1 MKGIVMRVTT
11 TVLTLFL
18 VVIWTMNALA
28 ADEKN
33 KVKEKK
39 VWIQKSENKAG
50 IGVMVSNVD
59 KDDTDAKKEG
69 AKIVEVFKGSE
80 AEKIGLEKG
89 DVIIELNGKSI
100 KKPSDL
106 VDIFDDVEE
115 GTEVKLAVLR
125 DGEKKSF
132 TAKLKPF
139 EGHAYAFHVDDED
152 GDVLIDVFQ
161 TSGQD
166 KDFKVIRS
174 SGINATTGGK
184 GGYLGVQVKDLSDQL
199 QEYFE
204 VKNGVLV
211 EEVMKDSP
219 AEKAGLKA
227 GDVIVTINDRK
238 IEDYHDLIRTVNY
251 FDPEEEVT
259 LSYVRKGDTE
269 KSKVTLGKKPA
280 YQRINKEMKGL
291 RTLQLL
297 SEDGEEKIL
306 ITGEGKGKT
315 VWVDENDP
323 DSNIKIEK
331 EFIIL

>member
-1 MKGIVMRVTT
+1 MKGFIMRTKTVIVS
-11 TVLTLFL
+11 VLLIF
-18 VVIWTMNALA
+18 IWTLNVLA
-28 ADEKN
+28 ADEKK

-39 VWIQKSENKAG
+39 VWIQKSENKSGLG
-50 IGVMVSNVD
+50 IMVSNSG
-59 KDDTDAKKEG
+59 KDDTDVQKEG

-80 AEKIGLEKG
+80 AEKIGLQKG
-89 DVIIELNGKSI
+89 DIIVELNGKSI

-106 VDIFDDVEE
+106 TDIFDDVEE
-115 GTEVKLAVLR
+115 GTEVTLAIVR
-125 DGEKKSF
+125 DGEKKAF

-152 GDVLIDVFQ
+152 GDVSIDVFR
-161 TSGQD
+161 TSEHD

-227 GDVIVTINDRK
+227 GDVIVTINERK
-238 IEDYHDLIRTVNY
+238 IKDYHDLIRTINY
-251 FDPEEEVT
+251 YDPDEEVII
-259 LSYVRKGDTE
+259 SFVRKGDKE
-269 KSKVTLGKKPA
+269 KSSVILGKKPA
-280 YQRINKEMKGL
+280 YQRINKKMKGPK
-291 RTLQLL
+291 TLQFIG
-297 SEDGEEKIL
+297 EDGEDKVI
-306 ITGEGKGKT
+306 IAGEGKGEA
-315 VWVDENDP
+315 VWIDENDP
-323 DSNIKIEK
+323 DLNIKIEK
-331 EFIIL
+331 EFFIL